1 MCYTIGP
8 CWLFVLNTA
17 VCAWKRLYFLIS
29 LILTSS
35 LIEIWILLLISSSL
49 PFIDKE
55 HQPSTVSGTFWAL
68 WKALEEMKERPWG
81 WERRGSHLFSRSSWD
96 TETWPGPKSSVS
108 SLGIKSKGFSR
119 VWYFPSVGSN
129 LWTGCIPNVSFF
141 FFLILFPPLTTPY
154 DTFLEV
160 LYRWFKH
167 GCLL

>member
-17 VCAWKRLYFLIS
+17 VCAWKCLYFLIS

-35 LIEIWILLLISSSL
+35 LIEIWILLLISSSSL
-49 PFIDKE
+49 PFADKE

-81 WERRGSHLFSRSSWD
+81 WERRGSHLFSQSSWD

-129 LWTGCIPNVSFF
+129 LWQVVFQMFLF

-167 GCLL
+167 GWLL